1 MNTGVVPGTPTDWG
15 QLVSFVMTASERE
28 DFLAGVHI
36 GVLAVERDGR
46 APLAVPIWYDYRP
59 GGDVLLWMER
69 GTVKEKLARKAG
81 RLSLTVQNENW
92 PYKYVTIE
100 GPVVANDDPPTREEA
115 LAITARYLP
124 EPDARAYVDDALG
137 EKSLLV
143 RVRPEK
149 WLSNDQSKS

>member
-1 MNTGVVPGTPTDWG
+1 
-15 QLVSFVMTASERE
+15 MTASERE

-69 GTVKEKLARKAG
+69 GTVKEKLVRKAG

-92 PYKYVTIE
+92 PYKYVTVE
-100 GPVVANDDPPTREEA
+100 GPVVADDAPPTREEA
-115 LAITARYLP
+115 FAITARYLPEPDAITARYLP
-124 EPDARAYVDDALG
+124 EPDARAYVDGALG